1 MSNGQQIE
9 EFERLVTERQDWLFR
24 FAYMRIGRREDA
36 EDVVQEVLMALFN
49 KMRKDNGIGN
59 IDAYIIKE
67 YQQCLYR
74 LSPA

>member
-36 EDVVQEVLMALFN
+36 EDVD
-49 KMRKDNGIGN
+49 RK
-59 IDAYIIKE
+59 
-67 YQQCLYR
+67 
-74 LSPA
+74 SVV